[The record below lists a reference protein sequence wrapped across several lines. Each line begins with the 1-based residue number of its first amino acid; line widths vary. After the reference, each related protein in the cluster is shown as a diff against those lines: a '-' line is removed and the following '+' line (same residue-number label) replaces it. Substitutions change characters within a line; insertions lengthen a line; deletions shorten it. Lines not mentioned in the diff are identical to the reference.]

1 MILSKTVHG
10 SQLYGTN
17 TPESDTDYKGIFIP
31 DINELFLQRAPRTLH
46 FDTNTSKSRNTS
58 DDVDFELFSL
68 GQFINMAIQGETIVI
83 DMIHTP
89 DHLTLESSDVW
100 KYIVGHRHEFYT
112 THMKSYLG
120 YVRKQASRYGVKG
133 NRLKDLNSV
142 CDALHTF
149 EHEYRGLPPLRELTV
164 GHVVSSLPESEFT
177 GLVVEEQ
184 TKGGTQTFYQV
195 LGRKYQMT
203 LALSEFMRLVFAI
216 RTEYGDRA
224 RKAEEN
230 DGIDWKA
237 LSHALRGARQLEEI
251 YETGDLVLP
260 LRQKERV
267 KAVKLGQ
274 IDFKEVQQELEDVCN
289 NVESLS
295 LIASKN
301 GMRKQVDRERW
312 EKFVVDVYTEHAKL
326 HLGIKK

>member
-17 TPESDTDYKGIFIP
+17 TPESDTDYKGLFIP
-31 DINELFLQRAPRTLH
+31 DIKELFLQRAPRTLH
-46 FDTNTSKSRNTS
+46 FDTNKSGTKNTS
-58 DDVDFELFSL
+58 EDVDFELFSL

-83 DMIHTP
+83 DMLHTP
-89 DHLTLESSDVW
+89 DHLTLQSTDVW
-100 KYIVGHRHEFYT
+100 SYLVNHRDEFYT

-133 NRLKDLNSV
+133 SRLRDLNSV
-142 CDALHTF
+142 CDAINLASTRIHSENVDSCCVQDIIMF
-149 EHEYRGLPPLRELTV
+149 LPQC
-164 GHVVSSLPESEFT
+164 EFA
-177 GLVVEEQ
+177 GLVTEDQ

-203 LALSEFMRLVFAI
+203 LAFKEFKRLVFAI
-216 RTEYGDRA
+216 QKDYGDRA

-260 LRQKERV
+260 LKQKERV

-274 IDFKEVQQELEDVCN
+274 ISFKEVQEELEEVCN

-295 LIASKN
+295 VKASKN
-301 GMRKQVDRERW
+301 GMRKEVDRKRW
-312 EKFVVDVYTEHAKL
+312 EKFVVDVYSDYAKIQ
-326 HLGIKK
+326 LGIKK